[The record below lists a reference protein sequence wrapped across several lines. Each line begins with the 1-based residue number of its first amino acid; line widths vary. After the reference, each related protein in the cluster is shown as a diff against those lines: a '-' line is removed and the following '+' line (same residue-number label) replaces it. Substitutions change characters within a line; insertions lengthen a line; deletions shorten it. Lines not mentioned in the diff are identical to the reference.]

1 MRIRRHDVVCLDQLH
16 RHRGCLAA
24 ADTQAGQP
32 ALAGCSQEPAAPPAE
47 DVNVAA
53 SETATPA
60 AMSLNGTTW
69 TYTEDGKNVEQSIDA
84 TGNYIATVGATH
96 DDHGT
101 YVAKDGKVCFTSA
114 MTKDGEMC
122 WTAADAAIG
131 QAVEA
136 VSDKG
141 EKMMVTRVAYVAKTM

>member
-1 MRIRRHDVVCLDQLH
+1 MHKIMLF
-16 RHRGCLAA
+16 AA
-24 ADTQAGQP
+24 VA
-32 ALAGCSQEPAAPPAE
+32 ALVGCSQETAAPPAE

-53 SETATPA
+53 SETATPAATPA

-69 TYTEDGKNVEQSIDA
+69 TYTEDGKNVEHSIDA
-84 TGNYIATVGATH
+84 TGNYIATVGAAH
-96 DDHGT
+96 HDHGT
-101 YVAKDGKVCFTSA
+101 AVMKDGKVCFTSA

-131 QAVEA
+131 QTVEA

-141 EKMMVTRVAYVAKTM
+141 EKLMVTRVAYVAKTM

>member
-1 MRIRRHDVVCLDQLH
+1 MHKIMLF
-16 RHRGCLAA
+16 AA
-24 ADTQAGQP
+24 VA
-32 ALAGCSQEPAAPPAE
+32 ALAGCSQETAAPPAE

-53 SETATPA
+53 SETATPAATPA

-69 TYTEDGKNVEQSIDA
+69 TYTEDGKNIEQSIDA
-84 TGNYIATVGATH
+84 TGNYIGTVGAAH

-131 QAVEA
+131 QTVEA

-141 EKMMVTRVAYVAKTM
+141 EKLMVTRVAYVAKTM